1 MFDVTHSGSFDQLEE
16 TITELKNRVGDKII
30 VIILGNK
37 ADITKGRAV
46 TNEQAQELA

>member
-16 TITELKNRVGDKII
+16 TILELKNRVGDKII

-37 ADITKGRAV
+37 ADITKGRV
-46 TNEQAQELA
+46 VSRE